1 MFHHQSSPT
10 DIQMSVSV
18 YIYCMF
24 ACVHVCVCGELTFP
38 VSRIT
43 VCLMFL
49 LSSFQ
54 QRKLTSQGRSLHY
67 FILSL
72 EGATHI
78 CACVCVYKER
88 TENCVVS
95 TLG

>member
-43 VCLMFL
+43 VFDVPSFIFSAKKADITGSFSAL
-49 LSSFQ
+49 LHFKFGGSYPY
-54 QRKLTSQGRSLHY
+54 L
-67 FILSL
+67 
-72 EGATHI
+72 
-78 CACVCVYKER
+78 CVCVYKER
-88 TENCVVS
+88 TDNCVVS